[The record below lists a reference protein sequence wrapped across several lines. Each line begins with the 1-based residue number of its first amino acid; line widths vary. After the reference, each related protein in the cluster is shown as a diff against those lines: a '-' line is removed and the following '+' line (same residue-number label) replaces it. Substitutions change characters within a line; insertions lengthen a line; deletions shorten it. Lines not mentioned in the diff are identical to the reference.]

1 MRSSVLKIPAAG
13 IVPFVLLLSLSCSRG
28 EGVQNGED
36 ESVPVQLAAV
46 VDTSISSYIAAA
58 ANLEPEKTADVLA
71 KVDGTVVSIDV
82 EEGDNVTKGQVLAR
96 LDGSELRLQREQARI
111 RAETSASELERAKSL
126 FAKGLM
132 SEKDY
137 SDQKS
142 TADLAQS
149 ELEAADLQYSYTTIA
164 APFTGKVTRR
174 SVDLG
179 RTVRTGTSLFTVED
193 TTPLLCKIYLPSH
206 LIPSIEV
213 GQMAEVSVG
222 GSADS
227 VITGRVRMISPV
239 VDPATGTVKVTLEL
253 NGHDST
259 VRPGAFADIR
269 MIADTH
275 DGVPAIPRKA
285 VISEGGD
292 LFVFAA
298 GSDTVRRVQVTTGY
312 QQGDLVEVLSGL
324 APGDSVVVV
333 GHGGIEEGSKIRVVS
348 APGSTLAEPDT
359 SAAEPDTSAAEGP
372 PEADDV
378 AQAMTQADSA
388 SGTAARESQG
398 DGK

>member
-1 MRSSVLKIPAAG
+1 MRSSILKGLAAG
-13 IVPFVLLLSLSCSRG
+13 VMPLALLCTLSCSRG
-28 EGVQNGED
+28 EGTENGTD
-36 ESVPVQLAAV
+36 DSVPVELAAV
-46 VDTSISSYIAAA
+46 VDTSISSYITAA

-71 KVDGTVVSIDV
+71 KVDGTVVSVDV
-82 EEGDNVTKGQVLAR
+82 EEGDDVTKGQVLAN
-96 LDGSELRLQREQARI
+96 LDGSELQLRYEQARI

-132 SEKDY
+132 SEKDF
-137 SDQKS
+137 DELKS
-142 TADLAQS
+142 TADLAKS
-149 ELEAADLQYSYTTIA
+149 ELAAAELLYSYTIIR
-164 APFTGKVTRR
+164 APFTGKVTHR

-179 RTVRTGTSLFTVED
+179 RTVRVGAPLFTVED

-206 LIPSIEV
+206 LIPSIRT
-213 GQMAEVSVG
+213 GQIAEVSVG

-227 VITGRVRMISPV
+227 VIVGKVRMISPV

-253 NGHDST
+253 SKENGS

-275 DGVPAIPRKA
+275 YGVPAIPRKA
-285 VISEGGD
+285 IISEGGD

-312 QQGDLVEVLSGL
+312 QQGDLVEVISGL

-333 GHGGIEEGSKIRVVS
+333 GHGGIEEGSKIRVVT
-348 APGSTLAEPDT
+348 APGSTLAVPDT
-359 SAAEPDTSAAEGP
+359 STVESP
-372 PEADDV
+372 PAGVDV
-378 AQAMTQADSA
+378 AEAMAPADSVASADSA
-388 SGTAARESQG
+388 GDSQG
-398 DGK
+398 DDK

>member
-1 MRSSVLKIPAAG
+1 MRLSIYKVTAAG
-13 IVPFVLLLSLSCSRG
+13 ILPLVLLCSLSCSRG
-28 EGVQNGED
+28 EGVENGKD
-36 ESVPVQLAAV
+36 ESVPVELAAV
-46 VDTSISSYIAAA
+46 MDTSISAYITAA

-82 EEGDNVTKGQVLAR
+82 EEGEDVTKGQVLAS
-96 LDGSELRLQREQARI
+96 LDGSELKLQCDQARI
-111 RAETSASELERAKSL
+111 KAETAASELDRAKSL

-137 SDQKS
+137 SEQKS
-142 TADLAQS
+142 TTDLAQS
-149 ELEAADLQYSYTTIA
+149 ELEAAELKYSYTTIR
-164 APFTGKVTRR
+164 APFSGTVTRR

-179 RTVRTGTSLFTVED
+179 RTVRIGAPLFTVED
-193 TTPLLCKIYLPSH
+193 TSPLLCKIHLPSH

-213 GQMAEVSVG
+213 GQIAEVSVG

-227 VITGRVRMISPV
+227 VIIGKVRMISPV

-253 NGHDST
+253 NRDDGT
-259 VRPGAFADIR
+259 VRPGAFADIK

-275 DGVPAIPRKA
+275 HGVAAIPRKA
-285 VISEGGD
+285 VLSEGGD

-348 APGSTLAEPDT
+348 APGSTLASPDT
-359 SAAEPDTSAAEGP
+359 STAESP
-372 PEADDV
+372 PEAEDV
-378 AQAMTQADSA
+378 AQAMAPADSA
-388 SGTAARESQG
+388 SGTAASDSQG
-398 DGK
+398 DDK